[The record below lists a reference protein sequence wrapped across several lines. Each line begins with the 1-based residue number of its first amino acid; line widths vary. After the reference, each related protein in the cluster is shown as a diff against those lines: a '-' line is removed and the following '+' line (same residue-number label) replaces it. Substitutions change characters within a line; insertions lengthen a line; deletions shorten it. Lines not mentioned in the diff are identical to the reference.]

1 MFFPCPHC
9 QFLVNHHPQL
19 RPLPHACPR
28 CGRPLIE
35 DGVSLVEPDSV
46 VAPSGPAASPGPV
59 APIEPSAPKASGSLA
74 TLLIDP
80 PVAAPVSIEADPM
93 VEEIE
98 ETEEIEEVE
107 AVTAVEEAATVEP
120 VEAPPASEPEPA
132 PAAATTASTGPAFA
146 APTAA
151 GRGRWRWPLI
161 ALLALL
167 LGLQILLADRARLAA
182 DPGWRPVVENLCG
195 ALGCTLPSWHEPTA
209 FLMLDRQIRPA
220 DTPGA
225 LRVDA
230 TFRNDARWAQDWPA
244 LQLALSDADGR
255 VLGSAA
261 FTPEQYLGAAPATRL
276 APGQS
281 AQASFLV
288 REPAP
293 GTVAFSFE
301 FR

>member
-1 MFFPCPHC
+1 MFFPCPYC

-35 DGVSLVEPDSV
+35 DGVSLVDLESSVPDAPDAEAAS
-46 VAPSGPAASPGPV
+46 VAPAAPA
-59 APIEPSAPKASGSLA
+59 ASGSLA

-80 PVAAPVSIEADPM
+80 PVAAPVSIEADPTA
-93 VEEIE
+93 EEN
-98 ETEEIEEVE
+98 
-107 AVTAVEEAATVEP
+107 EEAATVEP

-195 ALGCTLPSWHEPTA
+195 ALGCTLPAWHEPTT

-255 VLGSAA
+255 VLGSAV

>member
-1 MFFPCPHC
+1 MFFPCPYC

-35 DGVSLVEPDSV
+35 DGVSLVDLESSVPDAPDAEAAS
-46 VAPSGPAASPGPV
+46 VAPAAPA
-59 APIEPSAPKASGSLA
+59 ASGSLA

-80 PVAAPVSIEADPM
+80 PVAAPVSIEADPTA
-93 VEEIE
+93 EEN
-98 ETEEIEEVE
+98 
-107 AVTAVEEAATVEP
+107 EEAATVEP

-195 ALGCTLPSWHEPTA
+195 ALGCTLPAWHEPTA
-209 FLMLDRQIRPA
+209 FLMLDLQIRPA
-220 DTPGA
+220 DTPGV

-255 VLGSAA
+255 VLGSAV

>member
-35 DGVSLVEPDSV
+35 DGVSLVDLESSVPDAPDAEAAS
-46 VAPSGPAASPGPV
+46 VAPAAPA
-59 APIEPSAPKASGSLA
+59 ASGSLA

-80 PVAAPVSIEADPM
+80 PVAAPVSIEADPTA
-93 VEEIE
+93 EEN
-98 ETEEIEEVE
+98 
-107 AVTAVEEAATVEP
+107 EEAATVEP

-195 ALGCTLPSWHEPTA
+195 ALGCTLPAWHEPTA

>member
-1 MFFPCPHC
+1 MFFPCPYC

-35 DGVSLVEPDSV
+35 DGVSLVDLESSVPDAPDAEAAS
-46 VAPSGPAASPGPV
+46 VAPAAPA
-59 APIEPSAPKASGSLA
+59 ASGSLA

-80 PVAAPVSIEADPM
+80 PVAAPVSIEADPTA
-93 VEEIE
+93 EEN
-98 ETEEIEEVE
+98 
-107 AVTAVEEAATVEP
+107 EEAATVEP

-182 DPGWRPVVENLCG
+182 DPGWRPVEENLCG
-195 ALGCTLPSWHEPTA
+195 ALGCTLPAWHEPTA

-255 VLGSAA
+255 VLGSAV

>member
-1 MFFPCPHC
+1 MFFPCPYC

-35 DGVSLVEPDSV
+35 DGVSLVDLESSVPDAPDAEAAS
-46 VAPSGPAASPGPV
+46 VAPAAPA
-59 APIEPSAPKASGSLA
+59 ASGSLA

-80 PVAAPVSIEADPM
+80 PVAAPVSIEADPTA
-93 VEEIE
+93 EEN
-98 ETEEIEEVE
+98 
-107 AVTAVEEAATVEP
+107 EEAATVEP

-182 DPGWRPVVENLCG
+182 EPGWRPVVENLCG
-195 ALGCTLPSWHEPTA
+195 ALGCTLPAWHEPTA

-255 VLGSAA
+255 VLGSAV

>member
-1 MFFPCPHC
+1 MFFPCPYC

-35 DGVSLVEPDSV
+35 DGVSLVDLESSVPDAPDAEAAS
-46 VAPSGPAASPGPV
+46 VAPAAPA
-59 APIEPSAPKASGSLA
+59 ASGSLA
-74 TLLIDP
+74 TLLIVP
-80 PVAAPVSIEADPM
+80 PVAAPVSIEADPTA
-93 VEEIE
+93 EEN
-98 ETEEIEEVE
+98 
-107 AVTAVEEAATVEP
+107 EEAATVEP

-195 ALGCTLPSWHEPTA
+195 ALGCTLPAWHEPTA

>member
-1 MFFPCPHC
+1 MFFPCPYC

-35 DGVSLVEPDSV
+35 DGVSLVDLESSVPDAPDAEAAS
-46 VAPSGPAASPGPV
+46 VAPAAPA
-59 APIEPSAPKASGSLA
+59 ASGSLA

-80 PVAAPVSIEADPM
+80 PVAAPVSIEADPTA
-93 VEEIE
+93 EEN
-98 ETEEIEEVE
+98 
-107 AVTAVEEAATVEP
+107 EEAATVEP

-195 ALGCTLPSWHEPTA
+195 ALGCTLPAWHEPTA

-220 DTPGA
+220 DTPGV

-255 VLGSAA
+255 VLGSAV

-281 AQASFLV
+281 ALASFLV

>member
-1 MFFPCPHC
+1 MFFPCPYC

-35 DGVSLVEPDSV
+35 DGVSLVDLESSVPDAPDAEAAS
-46 VAPSGPAASPGPV
+46 VAPAAPA
-59 APIEPSAPKASGSLA
+59 ASGSLA

-80 PVAAPVSIEADPM
+80 PVAAPVSIEADPTA
-93 VEEIE
+93 EEN
-98 ETEEIEEVE
+98 
-107 AVTAVEEAATVEP
+107 EEAATVEP

-195 ALGCTLPSWHEPTA
+195 ALGCTLPAWHEPTA

-220 DTPGA
+220 GTPGV

-255 VLGSAA
+255 VLGSAV

>member
-35 DGVSLVEPDSV
+35 DGVSLVDLESSVPDAPDAEAAS
-46 VAPSGPAASPGPV
+46 VAPAAPA
-59 APIEPSAPKASGSLA
+59 ASGSLA

-80 PVAAPVSIEADPM
+80 PVAAPVSIEADPTA
-93 VEEIE
+93 EEN
-98 ETEEIEEVE
+98 
-107 AVTAVEEAATVEP
+107 EEAATVEP

-182 DPGWRPVVENLCG
+182 DPAWRPVVENLCG
-195 ALGCTLPSWHEPTA
+195 ALGCTLPAWHEPTA

-255 VLGSAA
+255 VLGSAV

>member
-1 MFFPCPHC
+1 MFFPCPYC

-35 DGVSLVEPDSV
+35 DGVSLVDLESSVPDAPDAEAAS
-46 VAPSGPAASPGPV
+46 VAPAAPA
-59 APIEPSAPKASGSLA
+59 ASGSLA

-80 PVAAPVSIEADPM
+80 PVAAPVSIEADPTA
-93 VEEIE
+93 EEN
-98 ETEEIEEVE
+98 
-107 AVTAVEEAATVEP
+107 EEAATVEP

-195 ALGCTLPSWHEPTA
+195 ALSCTLPAWHEPTA
-209 FLMLDRQIRPA
+209 FLMLDR
-220 DTPGA
+220 
-225 LRVDA
+225 
-230 TFRNDARWAQDWPA
+230 
-244 LQLALSDADGR
+244 
-255 VLGSAA
+255 
-261 FTPEQYLGAAPATRL
+261 
-276 APGQS
+276 
-281 AQASFLV
+281 
-288 REPAP
+288 
-293 GTVAFSFE
+293 
-301 FR
+301 

>member
-1 MFFPCPHC
+1 M
-9 QFLVNHHPQL
+9 
-19 RPLPHACPR
+19 
-28 CGRPLIE
+28 
-35 DGVSLVEPDSV
+35 
-46 VAPSGPAASPGPV
+46 
-59 APIEPSAPKASGSLA
+59 
-74 TLLIDP
+74 
-80 PVAAPVSIEADPM
+80 
-93 VEEIE
+93 
-98 ETEEIEEVE
+98 
-107 AVTAVEEAATVEP
+107 
-120 VEAPPASEPEPA
+120 
-132 PAAATTASTGPAFA
+132 
-146 APTAA
+146 
-151 GRGRWRWPLI
+151 I

-195 ALGCTLPSWHEPTA
+195 ALGCTLPAWHEPTA

>member
-1 MFFPCPHC
+1 MFFPCPYC

-35 DGVSLVEPDSV
+35 DGVSLVDLESSVPDAPDAEAAS
-46 VAPSGPAASPGPV
+46 VAPAAPA
-59 APIEPSAPKASGSLA
+59 ASGSLA

-80 PVAAPVSIEADPM
+80 PVAAPVSIEADPTA
-93 VEEIE
+93 EEN
-98 ETEEIEEVE
+98 
-107 AVTAVEEAATVEP
+107 EEAATVEP

-132 PAAATTASTGPAFA
+132 PAAATTARTGPAFA
-146 APTAA
+146 VPTAA

-195 ALGCTLPSWHEPTA
+195 ALGCTLPAWHEPTA

-255 VLGSAA
+255 VLGSAV

>member
-1 MFFPCPHC
+1 MFFPCPYC

-35 DGVSLVEPDSV
+35 DGVSLVDLESSVPDAPDAEAAS
-46 VAPSGPAASPGPV
+46 VAPAAPA
-59 APIEPSAPKASGSLA
+59 ASGSLA
-74 TLLIDP
+74 TLLIVP
-80 PVAAPVSIEADPM
+80 PVAAPVSIEADPTA
-93 VEEIE
+93 EEN
-98 ETEEIEEVE
+98 
-107 AVTAVEEAATVEP
+107 EEAATVEP

-195 ALGCTLPSWHEPTA
+195 ALGCTLPAWHEPTA

-220 DTPGA
+220 DTPGV

-255 VLGSAA
+255 VLGSAV

>member
-1 MFFPCPHC
+1 MFFPCPYC

-35 DGVSLVEPDSV
+35 DGVSLVDLESSVPDAPDAEAAS
-46 VAPSGPAASPGPV
+46 VAPAAPA
-59 APIEPSAPKASGSLA
+59 ASGSLA
-74 TLLIDP
+74 TLLIVP
-80 PVAAPVSIEADPM
+80 PVAAPVSIEADPTA
-93 VEEIE
+93 EEN
-98 ETEEIEEVE
+98 
-107 AVTAVEEAATVEP
+107 EEAATVEP

-146 APTAA
+146 VPTAA
-151 GRGRWRWPLI
+151 GRGRWRWALI

-182 DPGWRPVVENLCG
+182 DPGWRPVVERLC
-195 ALGCTLPSWHEPTA
+195 AVLGCTLPSWHEPTA

-255 VLGSAA
+255 VLGSAV

>member
-1 MFFPCPHC
+1 MFFPCPYC

-35 DGVSLVEPDSV
+35 DGVSLVDLESSVPDAPDAEAAS
-46 VAPSGPAASPGPV
+46 VAPAAPA
-59 APIEPSAPKASGSLA
+59 ASGSLA

-80 PVAAPVSIEADPM
+80 PVAAPVSIEADPTA
-93 VEEIE
+93 EEN
-98 ETEEIEEVE
+98 
-107 AVTAVEEAATVEP
+107 EEAATVEP

-195 ALGCTLPSWHEPTA
+195 ALGCTLPPWHEPTA

-255 VLGSAA
+255 VLGSAV

-276 APGQS
+276 APGQC

>member
-1 MFFPCPHC
+1 MFFPCPYC

-35 DGVSLVEPDSV
+35 DGVSLVDLESSVPDAPDAEAAS
-46 VAPSGPAASPGPV
+46 VAPAAPA
-59 APIEPSAPKASGSLA
+59 ASGSLA

-80 PVAAPVSIEADPM
+80 PVAAPVSIEADPA
-93 VEEIE
+93 VEEN
-98 ETEEIEEVE
+98 
-107 AVTAVEEAATVEP
+107 EEAATVEP

-195 ALGCTLPSWHEPTA
+195 ALGCTLPAWHEPTA

-220 DTPGA
+220 DTPGV

-255 VLGSAA
+255 VLGSAV

>member
-1 MFFPCPHC
+1 M
-9 QFLVNHHPQL
+9 
-19 RPLPHACPR
+19 
-28 CGRPLIE
+28 
-35 DGVSLVEPDSV
+35 
-46 VAPSGPAASPGPV
+46 
-59 APIEPSAPKASGSLA
+59 
-74 TLLIDP
+74 
-80 PVAAPVSIEADPM
+80 
-93 VEEIE
+93 
-98 ETEEIEEVE
+98 
-107 AVTAVEEAATVEP
+107 
-120 VEAPPASEPEPA
+120 
-132 PAAATTASTGPAFA
+132 
-146 APTAA
+146 
-151 GRGRWRWPLI
+151 I

-195 ALGCTLPSWHEPTA
+195 ALGCTLPPWHEPTA

-255 VLGSAA
+255 VLGSAV

>member
-1 MFFPCPHC
+1 MFFPCPYC

-35 DGVSLVEPDSV
+35 DGVSLVDLESSVPDAPDAEAAS
-46 VAPSGPAASPGPV
+46 VAPAAPA
-59 APIEPSAPKASGSLA
+59 ASGSLA

-80 PVAAPVSIEADPM
+80 PVAAPVSIEADPTA
-93 VEEIE
+93 EEN
-98 ETEEIEEVE
+98 
-107 AVTAVEEAATVEP
+107 EEAATVEP

-182 DPGWRPVVENLCG
+182 DPAWRPVVENLCG
-195 ALGCTLPSWHEPTA
+195 ALGCTLPAWHEPTA

-220 DTPGA
+220 DTPGV

>member
-1 MFFPCPHC
+1 MFFPCPYC

-35 DGVSLVEPDSV
+35 DGVSLVDLESSVPDAPDAEAAS
-46 VAPSGPAASPGPV
+46 VAPAAPA
-59 APIEPSAPKASGSLA
+59 ASGSLA

-80 PVAAPVSIEADPM
+80 PVAAPVSIEADPTA
-93 VEEIE
+93 EEN
-98 ETEEIEEVE
+98 
-107 AVTAVEEAATVEP
+107 EEAATVEP

-151 GRGRWRWPLI
+151 GRGRWRWALI

-195 ALGCTLPSWHEPTA
+195 ALGCTLPAWHEPTA

>member
-1 MFFPCPHC
+1 MFFPCPYC

-35 DGVSLVEPDSV
+35 DGVSLVDLESSVPDAPDAEAAS
-46 VAPSGPAASPGPV
+46 VAPAAPA
-59 APIEPSAPKASGSLA
+59 ASGSLA

-80 PVAAPVSIEADPM
+80 PVAAPVSIEADPT
-93 VEEIE
+93 
-98 ETEEIEEVE
+98 TEEN
-107 AVTAVEEAATVEP
+107 EEAATVEP

-195 ALGCTLPSWHEPTA
+195 ALGCTLPAWHEPTA

-255 VLGSAA
+255 VLGSAV

>member
-1 MFFPCPHC
+1 MFFPCPYC

-35 DGVSLVEPDSV
+35 DGVSLVDLESSVPDAPDAEAAS
-46 VAPSGPAASPGPV
+46 VAPAAPA
-59 APIEPSAPKASGSLA
+59 ASGSLA

-80 PVAAPVSIEADPM
+80 PVAAPVSIEADPTA
-93 VEEIE
+93 EEN
-98 ETEEIEEVE
+98 
-107 AVTAVEEAATVEP
+107 EEAATVEP

-195 ALGCTLPSWHEPTA
+195 ALGCTLPAWHEPTA

-220 DTPGA
+220 DTPGV

-261 FTPEQYLGAAPATRL
+261 FTPEQYLGAAPAPRL

>member
-1 MFFPCPHC
+1 MFFPCPYC

-35 DGVSLVEPDSV
+35 DGVSLVDLESSVPDAPDAEAAS
-46 VAPSGPAASPGPV
+46 VAPAAPA
-59 APIEPSAPKASGSLA
+59 ASGSLA
-74 TLLIDP
+74 TLLIVP
-80 PVAAPVSIEADPM
+80 PVAAPVSIEADPTA
-93 VEEIE
+93 EEN
-98 ETEEIEEVE
+98 
-107 AVTAVEEAATVEP
+107 EEAATVEP

-195 ALGCTLPSWHEPTA
+195 ALGCTLPPWHEPTA

-255 VLGSAA
+255 VLGSAV

>member
-80 PVAAPVSIEADPM
+80 PVAAPVSIEADPTA
-93 VEEIE
+93 EEN
-98 ETEEIEEVE
+98 
-107 AVTAVEEAATVEP
+107 EEAATVEP

-195 ALGCTLPSWHEPTA
+195 ALGCTLPAWHEPTA

-255 VLGSAA
+255 VLGSAV

>member
-35 DGVSLVEPDSV
+35 DGVSLVDLESSVPDAPDAEAAS
-46 VAPSGPAASPGPV
+46 VAPAAPA
-59 APIEPSAPKASGSLA
+59 ASGSLA

-80 PVAAPVSIEADPM
+80 PVAAPVSIEADPTA
-93 VEEIE
+93 EEN
-98 ETEEIEEVE
+98 
-107 AVTAVEEAATVEP
+107 EEAATVEP

-195 ALGCTLPSWHEPTA
+195 ALGCTLPAWHEPTA

-220 DTPGA
+220 DTPGV

-255 VLGSAA
+255 VLGSAV

>member
-1 MFFPCPHC
+1 MFFPCPYC

-35 DGVSLVEPDSV
+35 DGVSLVDLESSVPDAPDAEAAS
-46 VAPSGPAASPGPV
+46 VAPAAPA
-59 APIEPSAPKASGSLA
+59 ASGSLA
-74 TLLIDP
+74 TLLIVP
-80 PVAAPVSIEADPM
+80 PVAAPVSIEADPA
-93 VEEIE
+93 VEEN
-98 ETEEIEEVE
+98 
-107 AVTAVEEAATVEP
+107 EEAATVEP

-195 ALGCTLPSWHEPTA
+195 ALGCTLPAWHEPTA

-255 VLGSAA
+255 VLGSAV

>member
-1 MFFPCPHC
+1 MFFPCPYC
-9 QFLVNHHPQL
+9 PLLVNYHPPL

-35 DGVSLVEPDSV
+35 DGVSLVDLESSVPDAPDAEAAS
-46 VAPSGPAASPGPV
+46 VAPAAPA
-59 APIEPSAPKASGSLA
+59 ASGSLA

-80 PVAAPVSIEADPM
+80 PVAAPVSIEADPTA
-93 VEEIE
+93 EEN
-98 ETEEIEEVE
+98 
-107 AVTAVEEAATVEP
+107 EEAATVEP

-195 ALGCTLPSWHEPTA
+195 ALGCTLPAWHEPTA

-255 VLGSAA
+255 VLGSAV

>member
-1 MFFPCPHC
+1 MFFPCPYC

-35 DGVSLVEPDSV
+35 DGVSLVDLESSVPDAPDAEAAS
-46 VAPSGPAASPGPV
+46 VAPAAPA
-59 APIEPSAPKASGSLA
+59 ASGSLA
-74 TLLIDP
+74 TLLIVP
-80 PVAAPVSIEADPM
+80 PVAAPVSIEADPA
-93 VEEIE
+93 VEEN
-98 ETEEIEEVE
+98 
-107 AVTAVEEAATVEP
+107 EEAATVEP

-195 ALGCTLPSWHEPTA
+195 ALGCTLPAWHEPAA

-255 VLGSAA
+255 VLGSAV

>member
-1 MFFPCPHC
+1 MFFPCPYC

-35 DGVSLVEPDSV
+35 DGVSLVDLESSVPDAPDAEAAS
-46 VAPSGPAASPGPV
+46 VAPAAPA
-59 APIEPSAPKASGSLA
+59 ASGSLA
-74 TLLIDP
+74 TLLIVP
-80 PVAAPVSIEADPM
+80 PVAAPVSIEADPTA
-93 VEEIE
+93 EEN
-98 ETEEIEEVE
+98 
-107 AVTAVEEAATVEP
+107 EEAATVEP

-132 PAAATTASTGPAFA
+132 PAAATPASTGPAFA

-195 ALGCTLPSWHEPTA
+195 ALGCTLPAWHEPTA

-255 VLGSAA
+255 VLGSAV

>member
-1 MFFPCPHC
+1 MFFPCPYC

-35 DGVSLVEPDSV
+35 DGVSLVDLESSVPDAPDAEAAS
-46 VAPSGPAASPGPV
+46 VAPAAPA
-59 APIEPSAPKASGSLA
+59 ASGSLA

-80 PVAAPVSIEADPM
+80 PVAAPVSIEADPTA
-93 VEEIE
+93 EEN
-98 ETEEIEEVE
+98 
-107 AVTAVEEAATVEP
+107 EEADTVEP

-195 ALGCTLPSWHEPTA
+195 ALGCTLPAWHEPTA

-255 VLGSAA
+255 VLGSAV

>member
-1 MFFPCPHC
+1 M
-9 QFLVNHHPQL
+9 
-19 RPLPHACPR
+19 
-28 CGRPLIE
+28 
-35 DGVSLVEPDSV
+35 PDAPDAEAAS
-46 VAPSGPAASPGPV
+46 VAPAAPA
-59 APIEPSAPKASGSLA
+59 ASGSLA
-74 TLLIDP
+74 TLLIVP
-80 PVAAPVSIEADPM
+80 PVAAPVSIEADPTA
-93 VEEIE
+93 EEN
-98 ETEEIEEVE
+98 
-107 AVTAVEEAATVEP
+107 EEAATVEP

-195 ALGCTLPSWHEPTA
+195 ALGCTLPAWHEPTA

-220 DTPGA
+220 DTPGV

-255 VLGSAA
+255 VLGSAV

>member
-1 MFFPCPHC
+1 MFYPCPHC
-9 QFLVNHHPQL
+9 QFLVTHHPQL

-35 DGVSLVEPDSV
+35 DGVSLVDLESSVPDAPDAEAAS
-46 VAPSGPAASPGPV
+46 VAPAAPA
-59 APIEPSAPKASGSLA
+59 ASGSLA

-80 PVAAPVSIEADPM
+80 PVAAPVSIEADPTA
-93 VEEIE
+93 EEN
-98 ETEEIEEVE
+98 
-107 AVTAVEEAATVEP
+107 EEAATVEP

-195 ALGCTLPSWHEPTA
+195 ALGCTLPAWHEPTA

-220 DTPGA
+220 DTPGV

-255 VLGSAA
+255 VLGSAV

>member
-1 MFFPCPHC
+1 MFFPCPYC

-35 DGVSLVEPDSV
+35 DGVSLVDLESSVPDAPDAEAAS
-46 VAPSGPAASPGPV
+46 VAPAAPA
-59 APIEPSAPKASGSLA
+59 ASGSLA

-80 PVAAPVSIEADPM
+80 PVAAPVSIEADPTA
-93 VEEIE
+93 EEN
-98 ETEEIEEVE
+98 
-107 AVTAVEEAATVEP
+107 EEAATVEP

-146 APTAA
+146 VPTAA
-151 GRGRWRWPLI
+151 GRGRWRWALI

-195 ALGCTLPSWHEPTA
+195 ALGCTLPAWHEPTA

-220 DTPGA
+220 DTPGV

>member
-35 DGVSLVEPDSV
+35 DGVSLVDLESSVPDAPDAEAAS
-46 VAPSGPAASPGPV
+46 VAPAAPA
-59 APIEPSAPKASGSLA
+59 ASGSLA

-80 PVAAPVSIEADPM
+80 PVAAPVSIEADPTA
-93 VEEIE
+93 EEN
-98 ETEEIEEVE
+98 
-107 AVTAVEEAATVEP
+107 EEAATVEP

-182 DPGWRPVVENLCG
+182 DPGWRPVVERLC
-195 ALGCTLPSWHEPTA
+195 AVLGCTLPSWHEPTA

-255 VLGSAA
+255 VLGSAV

>member
-1 MFFPCPHC
+1 MFFPCPYC

-35 DGVSLVEPDSV
+35 DGVSLVDLESSVPDAPDAEAAS
-46 VAPSGPAASPGPV
+46 VAPAAPA
-59 APIEPSAPKASGSLA
+59 ASGSLA

-80 PVAAPVSIEADPM
+80 PVAAPVSIEADPTA
-93 VEEIE
+93 EEN
-98 ETEEIEEVE
+98 
-107 AVTAVEEAATVEP
+107 EEAATVEP

-146 APTAA
+146 VPTAA

-195 ALGCTLPSWHEPTA
+195 ALDCTLPPWHEPTA

-255 VLGSAA
+255 VLGSAV

>member
-1 MFFPCPHC
+1 MFFPCPYC

-35 DGVSLVEPDSV
+35 DGVSLVDLESSVPDAPDAEAAS
-46 VAPSGPAASPGPV
+46 VAPAAPA
-59 APIEPSAPKASGSLA
+59 ASGSLA

-80 PVAAPVSIEADPM
+80 PVAAPVSIEADPA
-93 VEEIE
+93 VEEN
-98 ETEEIEEVE
+98 
-107 AVTAVEEAATVEP
+107 EEAATVEP

-151 GRGRWRWPLI
+151 GRGRWRWALI
-161 ALLALL
+161 ALQALL

-195 ALGCTLPSWHEPTA
+195 ALGCTLPAWHEPTA

-220 DTPGA
+220 DTPGV

-255 VLGSAA
+255 VLGSAV